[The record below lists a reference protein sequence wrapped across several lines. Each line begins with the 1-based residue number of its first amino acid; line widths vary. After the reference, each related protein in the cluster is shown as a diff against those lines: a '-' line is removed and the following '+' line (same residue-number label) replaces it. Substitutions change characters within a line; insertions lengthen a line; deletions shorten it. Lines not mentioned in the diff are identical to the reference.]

1 MKKSEYLYLDH
12 AATTPMR
19 EIAIKAFI
27 DAEHEGFA
35 NSSGGHNLSR
45 KAKNIL
51 EQSRDTIAA
60 IFNVAPNE
68 IIFTSGG
75 TEADNWSIKSLF
87 NKKIDPDSNLVTTN
101 IEHEAVL
108 ASAQWI
114 KDNDYEVTFA
124 ECLESGELDK
134 NSFLNGVNKN
144 TIIASAMWAN
154 NETGIIQPIKEL
166 SNDVKKKNSSTLF
179 HSDVVQ
185 AVVSDKIDFHKDGIQ
200 SAAISAHKIGGPK
213 GVGAMFLSNEFK
225 LPSML
230 HGGKQELERRAGTVN
245 VAGVASF
252 ASALQEQ
259 QNNFDDEIMIMIK
272 EKEEFENIVKDN
284 FKVKVIGESEK
295 RLAHISNI
303 QFEKVNSEVLMVDL
317 DLNGLG
323 VSRGSACAS
332 GAQKPSHVLEAMGVN
347 KEFINNHLRF
357 SFGWSTDLGDGKKAA
372 KVLLD
377 SLEKIS

>member
-51 EQSRDTIAA
+51 EESREIISS
-60 IFNVAPNE
+60 IFEVAPNE

-87 NKKIDPDSNLVTTN
+87 NKGIESNSNLVTSS

-108 ASAQWI
+108 ASAEWI
-114 KDNDYEVTFA
+114 KDNDFPVTFA
-124 ECLESGELDK
+124 ECLNTGELDK
-134 NSFLNGVNKN
+134 NSFLNAVNEN
-144 TIIASAMWAN
+144 TIVASAMWAN

-166 SNDVKKKNSSTLF
+166 TKEVKKINSNTLF

-185 AVVSDKIDFHKDGIQ
+185 AVVSAKLNFHSEGIQ
-200 SAAISAHKIGGPK
+200 SAAISAHKVGGPK
-213 GVGAMFLSNEFK
+213 GGGAMFISNEFK

-252 ASALQEQ
+252 AAALQEQ
-259 QNNFDDEIMIMIK
+259 QNNFDDEISIMMN
-272 EKEEFENIVKDN
+272 EKSEFEEIVKNN
-284 FKVKVIGESEK
+284 FKVKIIGENEK

-332 GAQKPSHVLEAMGVN
+332 GAQRPSHVLEAMGIK
-347 KEFINNHLRF
+347 KEYINNHLRF
-357 SFGWSTDLGDGKKAA
+357 SFGWSTGLGEGKKAA
-372 KVLLD
+372 EILLN

>member
-51 EQSRDTIAA
+51 EQSRETIAA

-87 NKKIDPDSNLVTTN
+87 NKNIDVDSNLVTTN

-372 KVLLD
+372 KILLD

>member
-185 AVVSDKIDFHKDGIQ
+185 AVVSDKIDFHKEGIQ

-317 DLNGLG
+317 DLSGLG

-357 SFGWSTDLGDGKKAA
+357 SFGWSTNLGDGKKAA
-372 KVLLD
+372 KILLD

>member
-114 KDNDYEVTFA
+114 KDNDYDVTFA

-272 EKEEFENIVKDN
+272 EKEEFENILKDN

-372 KVLLD
+372 KILLD

>member
-1 MKKSEYLYLDH
+1 
-12 AATTPMR
+12 
-19 EIAIKAFI
+19 
-27 DAEHEGFA
+27 
-35 NSSGGHNLSR
+35 
-45 KAKNIL
+45 
-51 EQSRDTIAA
+51 
-60 IFNVAPNE
+60 
-68 IIFTSGG
+68 
-75 TEADNWSIKSLF
+75 
-87 NKKIDPDSNLVTTN
+87 
-101 IEHEAVL
+101 
-108 ASAQWI
+108 
-114 KDNDYEVTFA
+114 
-124 ECLESGELDK
+124 
-134 NSFLNGVNKN
+134 
-144 TIIASAMWAN
+144 MWAN

-166 SNDVKKKNSSTLF
+166 SNVVKKKNPSTLF

-185 AVVSDKIDFHKDGIQ
+185 AVVSDKIDFHKEGIQ

-259 QNNFDDEIMIMIK
+259 QNNFDDEIMIMTK
-272 EKEEFENIVKDN
+272 EKEEFEKIVKDN

-295 RLAHISNI
+295 RLPHISNI

-332 GAQKPSHVLEAMGVN
+332 GAQKPSHVLEAMGIN

-372 KVLLD
+372 KILLD

>member
-87 NKKIDPDSNLVTTN
+87 NKNIDVDSNLVTTN

-372 KVLLD
+372 KILLD

>member
-51 EQSRDTIAA
+51 EQSRETIAA

-87 NKKIDPDSNLVTTN
+87 NKNIEVDSNLVTTN

-272 EKEEFENIVKDN
+272 EKEEFEKIVKDN

-295 RLAHISNI
+295 RLPHISNI

-357 SFGWSTDLGDGKKAA
+357 SFGWSTNLGDGKKAA
-372 KVLLD
+372 KILLD

>member
-114 KDNDYEVTFA
+114 KDNDYGVTFA

-154 NETGIIQPIKEL
+154 NETGIIQPIREL

-185 AVVSDKIDFHKDGIQ
+185 AVVSDKIDFHKEGIQ

-272 EKEEFENIVKDN
+272 EKEEFENILKDN
-284 FKVKVIGESEK
+284 FKAKVIGESEK

-372 KVLLD
+372 KILLD

>member
-154 NETGIIQPIKEL
+154 NETGIIQPIREL

-185 AVVSDKIDFHKDGIQ
+185 AVVSDKIDFHKEGIQ

-372 KVLLD
+372 KILLD

>member
-51 EQSRDTIAA
+51 EQSRDTIAG

-87 NKKIDPDSNLVTTN
+87 NKKINPDSNLVTTN

-114 KDNDYEVTFA
+114 KDNDYDVTFA

-154 NETGIIQPIKEL
+154 NETGIIQPIREL

-185 AVVSDKIDFHKDGIQ
+185 AVVSDKIDFHKEGIQ

-259 QNNFDDEIMIMIK
+259 QNNFDDEIMIMMK
-272 EKEEFENIVKDN
+272 EKEEFENILKDN
-284 FKVKVIGESEK
+284 FKAKVIGESEK

-303 QFEKVNSEVLMVDL
+303 QFEKVNSEVLMIDL

-372 KVLLD
+372 KILLD

>member
-51 EQSRDTIAA
+51 EQSRETIAA

-87 NKKIDPDSNLVTTN
+87 NKNIEVDSNLVTTN

-114 KDNDYEVTFA
+114 KDNDYDVTFSG
-124 ECLESGELDK
+124 CLDTGVLDK
-134 NSFLNGVNKN
+134 SSFLNAINKN

-166 SNDVKKKNSSTLF
+166 SNVVKKKNPSTLF

-185 AVVSDKIDFHKDGIQ
+185 AVVSDKIDFHKEGIQ

-259 QNNFDDEIMIMIK
+259 QNNFDDEIMIMNK
-272 EKEEFENIVKDN
+272 EKEEFEKIVKDN

-295 RLAHISNI
+295 RLPHISNI

-372 KVLLD
+372 KILLD

>member
-1 MKKSEYLYLDH
+1 MKKFEYLYLDH

-51 EQSRDTIAA
+51 EQSRETIAA

-87 NKKIDPDSNLVTTN
+87 NKKIDADSNLVTTN

-114 KDNDYEVTFA
+114 KDNDYNVTFSA
-124 ECLESGELDK
+124 CLESGELDK
-134 NSFLNGVNKN
+134 SSFLNAINKN
-144 TIIASAMWAN
+144 TIIASAMRAN

-166 SNDVKKKNSSTLF
+166 SNDVKKKNPSTLF

-185 AVVSDKIDFHKDGIQ
+185 AVVSDKIDFHKEGIQ

-213 GVGAMFLSNEFK
+213 GVGAMFLSSEIK
-225 LPSML
+225 LPSMF

-259 QNNFDDEIMIMIK
+259 QNNFDDEIMIMNK
-272 EKEEFENIVKDN
+272 EKEEFEKIVKDN
-284 FKVKVIGESEK
+284 FKAKIIGESEK
-295 RLAHISNI
+295 RLPHISNI

-332 GAQKPSHVLEAMGVN
+332 GAQKPSHVLKAMGVS
-347 KEFINNHLRF
+347 KDFINNHLRF

-372 KVLLD
+372 KILLD
-377 SLEKIS
+377 SLEKIT

>member
-114 KDNDYEVTFA
+114 KDNDYDVTFA

-259 QNNFDDEIMIMIK
+259 QNNFDDEIMIMTK
-272 EKEEFENIVKDN
+272 EKEEFEKIVKDN

-295 RLAHISNI
+295 RLPHISNI

-372 KVLLD
+372 KILLD

>member
-154 NETGIIQPIKEL
+154 NETGIIQPIREL

-185 AVVSDKIDFHKDGIQ
+185 AVVSDKIDFHKEGIQ

-272 EKEEFENIVKDN
+272 EKEEFENILKDN

-372 KVLLD
+372 KILLD

>member
-272 EKEEFENIVKDN
+272 EKEEFEKIVKDN

-295 RLAHISNI
+295 RLPHISNI

-372 KVLLD
+372 KILLD

>member
-372 KVLLD
+372 KILLD

>member
-51 EQSRDTIAA
+51 EQSRDTIAG

-114 KDNDYEVTFA
+114 KDNDYDVTFA

-154 NETGIIQPIKEL
+154 NETGIIQPIREL

-185 AVVSDKIDFHKDGIQ
+185 AVVSDKIDFHKEGIQ

-272 EKEEFENIVKDN
+272 EKEEFENILKDN
-284 FKVKVIGESEK
+284 FKAKVIGESEK

-303 QFEKVNSEVLMVDL
+303 QFEKVNSEVLMIDL

-372 KVLLD
+372 KILLD

>member
-114 KDNDYEVTFA
+114 KDNDYDVTFA

-154 NETGIIQPIKEL
+154 NETGIIQPIREL

-185 AVVSDKIDFHKDGIQ
+185 AVVSDKIDFHKEGIQ

-272 EKEEFENIVKDN
+272 EKEEFENILKDN
-284 FKVKVIGESEK
+284 FKAKVIGESEK

-372 KVLLD
+372 KILLD

>member
-51 EQSRDTIAA
+51 EQSRETIAA

-87 NKKIDPDSNLVTTN
+87 NKNIEVDSNLVTTN

-114 KDNDYEVTFA
+114 KDNDYDVTFSG
-124 ECLESGELDK
+124 CLDTGVLDK
-134 NSFLNGVNKN
+134 SSFLNAINKN

-166 SNDVKKKNSSTLF
+166 SNVVKKKNPSTLF

-185 AVVSDKIDFHKDGIQ
+185 AVVSDKIDFHKEGIQ

-259 QNNFDDEIMIMIK
+259 QNNFDDEIMIMTK
-272 EKEEFENIVKDN
+272 EKEEFEKIVKDN

-295 RLAHISNI
+295 RLPHISNI

-372 KVLLD
+372 KILLD